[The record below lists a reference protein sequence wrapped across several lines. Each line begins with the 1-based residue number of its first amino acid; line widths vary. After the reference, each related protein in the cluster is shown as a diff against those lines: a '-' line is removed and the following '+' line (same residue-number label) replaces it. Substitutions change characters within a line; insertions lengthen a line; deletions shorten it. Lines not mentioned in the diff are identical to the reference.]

1 VFTEFGKSIK
11 HGTIYRGLLLLSGTA
26 VCLLLVW
33 ERAHTIGKE
42 LIITPDFINV
52 NANWSTL
59 IWARVR
65 FVLGSKRQGCGVE
78 LRLGG
83 DTCLCPALP
92 RFDHRHGQQGVHTHS
107 REIRSSVQ
115 DHYDECTFVY
125 KCYARNGDT
134 MHVSTKLFMNVN
146 KVLQLGFYSRSYIA
160 SYGCCV
166 SWCGSSNPRT
176 INFIDVRYQFPAP
189 IIPRPLLRIQL

>member
-1 VFTEFGKSIK
+1 VSVSSVPGIALTKQIYPVSTEFGKSIK
-11 HGTIYRGLLLLSGTA
+11 HGTIFRGLRMLSGSA

-59 IWARVR
+59 TWARVR
-65 FVLGSKRQGCGVE
+65 FVPGIKHQRCGVE
-78 LRLGG
+78 LQLGG
-83 DTCLCPALP
+83 VTCLSSALP
-92 RFDHRHGQQGVHTHS
+92 RFDHRHGQQRVHTHS

-115 DHYDECTFVY
+115 DHYDECTFVC

-134 MHVSTKLFMNVN
+134 LHVSTKLFMNVN

-166 SWCGSSNPRT
+166 S
-176 INFIDVRYQFPAP
+176 
-189 IIPRPLLRIQL
+189 